1 MLVAAGQ
8 HVGVL
13 VRDVAKAQSMLVSG
27 AEDVGDAEA

>member
-1 MLVAAGQ
+1 MAVGQ

-27 AEDVGDAEA
+27 GEDAGDTEA